1 MNEHIKD
8 ILIPDD
14 LADKIER
21 ETYRL
26 WGQGADVEEA
36 KKATVRLFI
45 EYWEENN
52 ADKSGG

>member
-1 MNEHIKD
+1 MNERIKD
-8 ILIPDD
+8 ILIPDE

-26 WGQGADVEEA
+26 WRKGADVEEA

-45 EYWEENN
+45 AYWKERY